1 MDIISLPLFGGVKAI
16 GFCGKV
22 GKGLINGYNPFLK
35 TKQYKMYKP
44 SGKGWQKEA
53 SKKFM
58 QAREHYIMHVESK
71 KFWND
76 MGYGVSIWNEYSK
89 DNNND

>member
-44 SGKGWQKEA
+44 SGKGWQK
-53 SKKFM
+53 K
-58 QAREHYIMHVESK
+58 QAKIQAGKRTLHNACRK
-71 KFWND
+71 
-76 MGYGVSIWNEYSK
+76 
-89 DNNND
+89 